1 MDTPWLSL
9 YRRAPT
15 LSRRNRR
22 LAVAAAFLGYP
33 LLILGYDLL
42 VAPGRLSTVLWAP
55 IAIVLFSLTLIGAVA
70 LYGYGQG
77 RMDRRARL
85 DERQR
90 QMVDHALVVSY
101 GVLATA
107 VTLVLGILAVVASFQ
122 TVEVHMEALAPWLIA
137 AGLYLPML
145 PFAAMAWVE
154 PDAPV
159 DDEA

>member
-1 MDTPWLSL
+1 MDTPWLLL
-9 YRRAPT
+9 YRRAPM
-15 LSRRNRR
+15 LGRRDRR

-33 LLILGYDLL
+33 LLLVGYDLL
-42 VAPGRLSTVLWAP
+42 VEPGRLSTVIWAP
-55 IAIVLFSLTLIGAVA
+55 IAIVLFLLTLVGAVTI
-70 LYGYGQG
+70 YGYGQG

-107 VTLVLGILAVVASFQ
+107 ITLALGALAVTASFG
-122 TVEVHMEALAPWLIA
+122 TVELHMDSLAPWLIA

-145 PFAAMAWVE
+145 PFAAMAWTE
-154 PDAPV
+154 PDAPS
-159 DDEA
+159 DDEV

>member
-1 MDTPWLSL
+1 METPWLTL
-9 YRRAPT
+9 YRRAPA
-15 LSRRNRR
+15 LKRRDRR

-33 LLILGYDLL
+33 ALIVGYDLL

-55 IAIVLFSLTLIGAVA
+55 IAIVLFSLTLVGAVA

-90 QMVDHALVVSY
+90 QMVDQALVVSY
-101 GVLATA
+101 GVLATVVSVA
-107 VTLVLGILAVVASFQ
+107 LGILAVAASFQ
-122 TVEVHMEALAPWLIA
+122 TIEIHMDALAPWLIA